1 MRKSDVHTKFP
12 NMSNNSI
19 VNALSLSGN
28 ICKMLGKCENGGWM
42 YRIEAGMAVAWI
54 HIVA

>member
-12 NMSNNSI
+12 NMPNNSI
-19 VNALSLSGN
+19 VNTFSLAGY